1 MKENELPYYGVGPYY
16 CGSII
21 IVTIASIV
29 LSYLNIIPKYSI
41 SGLGFIFNML
51 GIAMIITAIALW
63 IWGALKSDIHDNID
77 NDQLITSGAYAY
89 VRNPIYSAFLFLATG
104 MIVFYGNIILFISSN
119 RHDCI
124 LRQHHSVSAAY
135 SLLGLIDRA
144 HEKNRREMA
153 GGEIRRRIQKIL

>member
-21 IVTIASIV
+21 ILTIVTIL
-29 LSYLNIIPKYSI
+29 LSYLNIIPKYSVP
-41 SGLGFIFNML
+41 GLELIFNML
-51 GIAMIITAIALW
+51 GIALIIGSIALW

-104 MIVFYGNIILFISSN
+104 MIVFSFSIFTLSILFPTIVFN
-119 RHDCI
+119 TK
-124 LRQHHSVSAAY
+124 SAACCFVIWAKVFADKQMT
-135 SLLGLIDRA
+135 SKKI
-144 HEKNRREMA
+144 KNRF
-153 GGEIRRRIQKIL
+153 IVYYFLN

>member
-77 NDQLITSGAYAY
+77 NDQLITS
-89 VRNPIYSAFLFLATG
+89 V
-104 MIVFYGNIILFISSN
+104 FISSN

>member
-29 LSYLNIIPKYSI
+29 LSYL
-41 SGLGFIFNML
+41 
-51 GIAMIITAIALW
+51 

-104 MIVFYGNIILFISSN
+104 MIVFYGNIILFVLPILYWALLTELMKRTEEKWLEEKFGDEYRKYCKEVN
-119 RHDCI
+119 RCI
-124 LRQHHSVSAAY
+124 PWF
-135 SLLGLIDRA
+135 
-144 HEKNRREMA
+144 K
-153 GGEIRRRIQKIL
+153 

>member
-104 MIVFYGNIILFISSN
+104 MIVFYGNIILFLLP
-119 RHDCI
+119 I
-124 LRQHHSVSAAY
+124 LYWA
-135 SLLGLIDRA
+135 LLTELMKRTE
-144 HEKNRREMA
+144 EK
-153 GGEIRRRIQKIL
+153 

>member
-21 IVTIASIV
+21 ILTIVTIL
-29 LSYLNIIPKYSI
+29 LSYLNIIPKYSVP
-41 SGLGFIFNML
+41 GLELIFNML
-51 GIAMIITAIALW
+51 GIVLIIGAIALW
-63 IWGALKSDIHDNID
+63 IGGALKSDIHDNID
-77 NDQLITSGAYAY
+77 NDQLITSG
-89 VRNPIYSAFLFLATG
+89 V
-104 MIVFYGNIILFISSN
+104 FISSN

>member
-77 NDQLITSGAYAY
+77 NDQ
-89 VRNPIYSAFLFLATG
+89 F
-104 MIVFYGNIILFISSN
+104 
-119 RHDCI
+119 
-124 LRQHHSVSAAY
+124 AAY